1 MDQAKYYTIKE
12 VNQLIPS
19 VELRLNQIVFINRQL
34 SLALEK
40 LDDLELS
47 QSELESTKELD
58 NYTNISCDIKLLKA
72 GLEKKIDEL
81 LDMGCIIDDL
91 EKGVLYWP
99 CKHKTDEIRLSWQ
112 QGERT
117 ISHWVNQN
125 EIHQRHNTSELNER

>member
-40 LDDLELS
+40 LDDIELS
-47 QSELESTKELD
+47 QSELESTKEID
-58 NYTNISCDIKLLKA
+58 NYTHVSCDVKLLKA

-99 CKHKTDEIRLSWQ
+99 CKHKADEIWLSWQ